1 MPSIDYAALVAL
13 LARILA
19 RNGYSASNAHVLAET
34 MAMAERDAA
43 HSHGVFRLEGY
54 LGDARSGWAK
64 GDAVARL
71 LPSPAA
77 LILVDADNGH
87 AQPAWRRGRDR
98 LVARAGELGLAGM
111 VIRNSHHLAA
121 LWPEVE
127 DLAEAGLVGLNFR
140 GTRPFLALPGGRAPL
155 LGTNPWAFA
164 CPRAGQPPIV
174 FDMASSA
181 MARGDMLLAAREG
194 RAVPEGAGLDAAG
207 LPTTDPAAITGGG
220 VQLPFGGIKG
230 GLVAL
235 MVELLANALTGSL
248 LALQDQSAEVKG
260 AATANGGQ
268 LILAINPGAAGGQ
281 GFAQQV
287 EMLAAALEATGA
299 RMPGA
304 RRHAARALSQ
314 REGIPLAAERLAEL
328 HTLAGD

>member
-1 MPSIDYAALVAL
+1 MPSIDHADLVAL

-19 RNGYSASNAHVLAET
+19 RHGYSASNAHVLAET
-34 MAMAERDAA
+34 MAAAERDAA

-54 LGDARSGWAK
+54 LADARSGWAK
-64 GDAVARL
+64 ADAVPRL

-87 AQPAWRRGRDR
+87 AQPAWQRGRER

-140 GTRPFLALPGGRAPL
+140 GSRPFLALPGGRAPL

-181 MARGDMLLAAREG
+181 MARGDLMLAAREG

-207 LPTTDPAAITGGG
+207 LPTTDPAAIVEGG
-220 VQLPFGGIKG
+220 VQLPFGGVKG

-235 MVELLANALTGSL
+235 MVELLANAITGSL
-248 LALQDQSAEVKG
+248 LALQDQSAEVPG

-268 LILAINPGAAGGQ
+268 LILAVNPMASGGA
-281 GFAQQV
+281 GFALQV
-287 EMLAAALEATGA
+287 EALATALEATGA
-299 RMPGA
+299 RLPGA
-304 RRHAARALSQ
+304 RRHAARARS
-314 REGIPLAAERLAEL
+314 RRDGIALAADRLAEL
-328 HTLAGD
+328 HRLAGG